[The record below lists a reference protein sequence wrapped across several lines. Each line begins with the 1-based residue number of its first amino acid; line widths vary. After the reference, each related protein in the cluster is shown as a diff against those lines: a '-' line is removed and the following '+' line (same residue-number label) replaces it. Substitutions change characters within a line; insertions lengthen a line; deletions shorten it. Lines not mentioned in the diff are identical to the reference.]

1 MAKLSKKDKEYLLEW
16 DKRLAREELKYA
28 RKLKKEINRAVALT
42 VSEVL
47 NYSAVEQALRDEHEA
62 KLNILAFESAKST
75 SQTFILFQSNALNYI
90 VQDSLY
96 EAVYN
101 QYATTQI
108 LEMSKLK
115 ADTTFKQIQNKIID
129 QLQNGSI
136 SETDIA
142 KEILKIK
149 KLTPARALMIART
162 EVHNTAT
169 FAQHEVVRE
178 FESQLGETMYKKW
191 LPTFDKRTRK
201 DHAAMARHP
210 AIPITQ
216 LFNVGASQMDRP
228 GDPRG
233 GANQVINCR
242 CVLKYA
248 KLEDI

>member
-1 MAKLSKKDKEYLLEW
+1 MAKISKKDKEYLLEW
-16 DKRLAREELKYA
+16 DRKLAREELKYA
-28 RKLKKEINRAVALT
+28 RKLKKEINRAIDSVKP
-42 VSEVL
+42 EVT
-47 NYSAVEQALRDEHEA
+47 NYASAEQALRDEHEA
-62 KLNILAFESAKST
+62 NLNFLAFQSAQT
-75 SQTFILFQSNALNYI
+75 TTQTFVNFQSNALNYT

-108 LEMSKLK
+108 LELSKLK
-115 ADTTFKQIQNKIID
+115 ADTTFKQIQNKIIET
-129 QLQNGSI
+129 LQNGSI
-136 SETDIA
+136 SEKDIA

-162 EVHNTAT
+162 EVHNTAS

-191 LPTFDKRTRK
+191 MPTFDKRTRK
-201 DHAAMARHP
+201 DHAAMIKHP
-210 AIPITQ
+210 PIPLNQ
-216 LFNVGASQMDRP
+216 LFNIGLLGMDRP

-233 GANQVINCR
+233 GASQVINCR
-242 CVLKYA
+242 CALIYA